1 MASLGDP
8 GPQARLLWREETMIT
23 REHFTLR
30 AAMATDVG
38 RRRTANEDRVAG
50 PEGVPEDVLA
60 LKGHLYLVADG
71 VGGYKGG
78 AMASQVA
85 VETILKEYYEDP
97 QEDPETSLRRA
108 IQQANWGVREAA
120 QRPEFENMGCTLVA
134 AVVLGRQALIAHVG
148 DSRAYLV
155 RGRSIHRLTQD
166 HSWVAEQVRQ
176 GAITLREAR
185 NHPYRHIITRSLG
198 TGESVVPDV
207 TWVDLQPGDRLVLC
221 TDGLTEVVSD
231 GRIGRLAAKG
241 DPQGAVERLIAEANR
256 RGGPDNIS
264 VCVVEIGSPSERVPA
279 PAVGRIWGLPLYAVP
294 AAALVVLLLLGS
306 AAWLLWPRPG
316 VRSEGGALST
326 ARPEMRALTPSPA
339 PSVPPVTATPSPVAT
354 RPLSS
359 PTPVTETEAATMPAP
374 AETPTPM
381 PVTPVAPVP
390 APTVSATEVYYIVQ
404 WGDTLTWIACRYG
417 TTVEAI
423 KSANGLRSDFI
434 YAGQRLMIPAG
445 QPSASGQV
453 RYHVV
458 QPGDTLTTIAVAYGT
473 TVEAIVQA
481 NGLPNPN
488 YIWVGQRLRIP

>member
-1 MASLGDP
+1 M
-8 GPQARLLWREETMIT
+8 TT

-85 VETILKEYYEDP
+85 VETILKEYYGDP

-108 IQQANWGVREAA
+108 IQQANRGVREAA
-120 QRPEFENMGCTLVA
+120 QRPELENMGCTLVA
-134 AVVLGRQALIAHVG
+134 VVVLGRRALIAHVG

-176 GAITLREAR
+176 GAITPREAR

-198 TGESVVPDV
+198 AGESVVPDV

-264 VCVVEIGSPSERVPA
+264 VCVVEIGFLAERVPA
-279 PAVGRIWGLPLYAVP
+279 PAGGRIWGLPLYAVP

-339 PSVPPVTATPSPVAT
+339 PSVPLVTATPFPVAT
-354 RPLSS
+354 RPLGS
-359 PTPVTETEAATMPAP
+359 PTPVTETGAATMPAP

-381 PVTPVAPVP
+381 PVPPVAPAP
-390 APTVSATEVYYIVQ
+390 APTVSATEVIRYYDVQ
-404 WGDTLTWIACRYG
+404 WGDTLNWIACLYG

-423 KSANGLRSDFI
+423 MQANGLSNPDYI
-434 YAGQRLMIPAG
+434 QAGRRLVIPAG
-445 QPSASGQV
+445 RPSASGQV

-481 NGLPNPN
+481 NGLPNPD
-488 YIWVGQRLRIP
+488 YIWVGQRLKIP